1 MAVTTKLFG
10 KSKEGKDIT
19 LYSITNAAGMQ
30 ADVTDLG
37 AILVNLFVPGKDGK
51 ADDVVLG
58 FATGEEYYGNGSFF
72 GATIGPSAN
81 RIGNAKFTIEGKE
94 YQLAV
99 NDGPNNLHSDFEKG
113 YHKRMW
119 DAEILDNG
127 VKFSLEAPDGDMGFP
142 GNLKIS
148 VTYTL
153 TEDNAIS
160 LKYHGTTDRAALLNM
175 TNHSY
180 FNLAGHKAGNIEDH
194 VLTINASCYTPVV
207 PGAIPTGEIAS
218 VAGTPMDFTKA
229 KRIGDEIRADFEQ
242 LKLTKGYDHNWVID
256 GADGTLREIAVV
268 SEPTSGRVMTVLTD
282 LPGVQ
287 FYAGNCIAPVV
298 GKDGAR
304 YEARSG
310 LCLETQCYPDSIN
323 KANFPSVVYTPEKAY
338 DTETV
343 YRFS

>member
-19 LYSITNAAGMQ
+19 LYSITNGAGMQ

-51 ADDVVLG
+51 TDDVVLG

-94 YQLAV
+94 YQLDV

-160 LKYHGTTDRAALLNM
+160 LRYHGTTDRAALLNM

-194 VLTINASCYTPVV
+194 ILTINASCYTPVV
-207 PGAIPTGEIAS
+207 PGAIPTGEIAP

-229 KRIGDEIRADFEQ
+229 KRIGDEICADFEQ

-256 GADGTLREIAVV
+256 GADGSLREIAVV
-268 SEPTSGRVMTVLTD
+268 SEPTTGRTMTVLTD

-287 FYAGNCIAPVV
+287 FYAGNCIAPVA
-298 GKDGAR
+298 GKDGAQ
-304 YEARSG
+304 YDARSG

-323 KANFPSVVYTPEKAY
+323 KANFPSVVYTPERAY

>member
-19 LYSITNAAGMQ
+19 LYSITNGAGMQ

-37 AILVNLFVPGKDGK
+37 AILVNLFVPGKNGK
-51 ADDVVLG
+51 TEDVVLG

-94 YQLAV
+94 YQLDV

-207 PGAIPTGEIAS
+207 PGAIPTGEIAP

-268 SEPTSGRVMTVLTD
+268 SEPTTGRVMTVLTD

-287 FYAGNCIAPVV
+287 FYAGNCIAPVA
-298 GKDGAR
+298 GKDGAQ
-304 YEARSG
+304 YDVRSG

-323 KANFPSVVYTPEKAY
+323 KTNFPSVVYTPEKAY

>member
-1 MAVTTKLFG
+1 MAVSTKFFG

-19 LYSITNAAGMQ
+19 LYTITNAAGMQ

-51 ADDVVLG
+51 KDDVVLG
-58 FATGEEYYGNGSFF
+58 FATGEEYYDNASFF

-81 RIGNAKFTIEGKE
+81 RIGNAKFTIEGRE

-119 DAEILDNG
+119 DAEILENG
-127 VKFSLEAPDGDMGFP
+127 VRFSLEAPDGDMGFP

-194 VLTINASCYTPVV
+194 VLTIHASCYTPVV
-207 PGAIPTGEIAS
+207 PGAIPTG
-218 VAGTPMDFTKA
+218 
-229 KRIGDEIRADFEQ
+229 
-242 LKLTKGYDHNWVID
+242 
-256 GADGTLREIAVV
+256 
-268 SEPTSGRVMTVLTD
+268 
-282 LPGVQ
+282 
-287 FYAGNCIAPVV
+287 
-298 GKDGAR
+298 
-304 YEARSG
+304 
-310 LCLETQCYPDSIN
+310 
-323 KANFPSVVYTPEKAY
+323 
-338 DTETV
+338 
-343 YRFS
+343 

>member
-1 MAVTTKLFG
+1 MAVSTKFFG

-19 LYSITNAAGMQ
+19 LYTITNAAGMQ

-51 ADDVVLG
+51 KDDVVLG
-58 FATGEEYYGNGSFF
+58 FATGEEYYDNASFF

-81 RIGNAKFTIEGKE
+81 RIGNAKFTIEGRE

-119 DAEILDNG
+119 DAEILENG
-127 VKFSLEAPDGDMGFP
+127 VRFSLEAPDGDMGFP

-160 LKYHGTTDRAALLNM
+160 LKYHGTTDRGGLLNM

-194 VLTINASCYTPVV
+194 VLTIHASCYTPVV
-207 PGAIPTGEIAS
+207 PGAIPTGEIAP

-242 LKLTKGYDHNWVID
+242 LKLTKGYDHNWVVD

-268 SEPTSGRVMTVLTD
+268 SEPTTGRVMTVLTD

-287 FYAGNCIAPVV
+287 FYAGNCITPVA
-298 GKDGAR
+298 GKDGAQ
-304 YEARSG
+304 YEVRSG

>member
-1 MAVTTKLFG
+1 MAVSTKFFG

-19 LYSITNAAGMQ
+19 LYTITNAAGMQ

-51 ADDVVLG
+51 TDDVVLG
-58 FATGEEYYGNGSFF
+58 FATGEEYYDNASFF

-81 RIGNAKFTIEGKE
+81 RIGNAKFTIEGRE

-119 DAEILDNG
+119 DAEILENG
-127 VKFSLEAPDGDMGFP
+127 VRFSLEAPDGDMGFP

-194 VLTINASCYTPVV
+194 VLTIHASCYTPVV
-207 PGAIPTGEIAS
+207 PGAIPTGEIAP

-242 LKLTKGYDHNWVID
+242 LKLTKGYDHNWVVD

-268 SEPTSGRVMTVLTD
+268 SEPTTGRVMTVLTD

-287 FYAGNCIAPVV
+287 FYAGNCITPVA
-298 GKDGAR
+298 GKDGAQ
-304 YEARSG
+304 YEVRSG

>member
-1 MAVTTKLFG
+1 MAVSTKFFG

-19 LYSITNAAGMQ
+19 LYTITNAAGMQ

-51 ADDVVLG
+51 KDDVVLG
-58 FATGEEYYGNGSFF
+58 FATGEEYYDNASFF

-81 RIGNAKFTIEGKE
+81 RIGNAKFTIEGRE

-119 DAEILDNG
+119 DAEILENG
-127 VKFSLEAPDGDMGFP
+127 VRFSLEAPDGDMGFP

-194 VLTINASCYTPVV
+194 VLTIHASCYTPVV
-207 PGAIPTGEIAS
+207 PGANPTGEIAP

-229 KRIGDEIRADFEQ
+229 KRIGDEILADFEQ
-242 LKLTKGYDHNWVID
+242 LKRTKGYDHNWVVD

-268 SEPTSGRVMTVLTD
+268 SEPTTGRVMTVLTD

-287 FYAGNCIAPVV
+287 FYAGNCITPVA
-298 GKDGAR
+298 GKDGAQ
-304 YEARSG
+304 YEVRSG

>member
-1 MAVTTKLFG
+1 MAVSTKFFG

-19 LYSITNAAGMQ
+19 LYTITNAAGMQ

-51 ADDVVLG
+51 KDDVVLG
-58 FATGEEYYGNGSFF
+58 FATGEEYYDNASFF

-81 RIGNAKFTIEGKE
+81 RIGNAKFTIEGRE

-119 DAEILDNG
+119 DAEILENG
-127 VKFSLEAPDGDMGFP
+127 VRFSLEAPDGDMGFP

-180 FNLAGHKAGNIEDH
+180 FNLAGHNLF
-194 VLTINASCYTPVV
+194 VCCYSCSV
-207 PGAIPTGEIAS
+207 GEI
-218 VAGTPMDFTKA
+218 F
-229 KRIGDEIRADFEQ
+229 
-242 LKLTKGYDHNWVID
+242 
-256 GADGTLREIAVV
+256 
-268 SEPTSGRVMTVLTD
+268 
-282 LPGVQ
+282 
-287 FYAGNCIAPVV
+287 
-298 GKDGAR
+298 
-304 YEARSG
+304 
-310 LCLETQCYPDSIN
+310 
-323 KANFPSVVYTPEKAY
+323 
-338 DTETV
+338 
-343 YRFS
+343 

>member
-1 MAVTTKLFG
+1 MAVSTKFFG

-19 LYSITNAAGMQ
+19 LYTITNAAGMQ

-51 ADDVVLG
+51 KDDVVLG
-58 FATGEEYYGNGSFF
+58 FATGEEYYDNASFF

-81 RIGNAKFTIEGKE
+81 RIGNAKFTIEGRE

-99 NDGPNNLHSDFEKG
+99 NDGPNNLHSDYEKG
-113 YHKRMW
+113 YHKRLW
-119 DAEILDNG
+119 DAEIVDNG

-194 VLTINASCYTPVV
+194 VLTIHASCYTPVV
-207 PGAIPTGEIAS
+207 PGAIPTGEIAP

-229 KRIGDEIRADFEQ
+229 KRIGDEIRDDFEQ
-242 LKLTKGYDHNWVID
+242 LKLTKGYDHNWVVD

-268 SEPTSGRVMTVLTD
+268 SEPTTGRVMTVFTD

-287 FYAGNCIAPVV
+287 FYAGNCISPVA
-298 GKDGAR
+298 GKDGAH
-304 YEARSG
+304 YEVRSG

-323 KANFPSVVYTPEKAY
+323 KPNFPSVVYTPEKAY

>member
-94 YQLAV
+94 YQLDV

>member
-1 MAVTTKLFG
+1 MAVSTKFFG

-19 LYSITNAAGMQ
+19 LYTITNAAGMQ

-51 ADDVVLG
+51 KDDVVLG
-58 FATGEEYYGNGSFF
+58 FATGEEYYDNASFF

-81 RIGNAKFTIEGKE
+81 RIGNAKFTIEGRE

-119 DAEILDNG
+119 DAEILENG
-127 VKFSLEAPDGDMGFP
+127 VRFSLEAPDGDMGFP

-194 VLTINASCYTPVV
+194 VLTIHASCYTPVV
-207 PGAIPTGEIAS
+207 PGAIPTGEIAP
-218 VAGTPMDFTKA
+218 VAATPMDLTKA

-242 LKLTKGYDHNWVID
+242 LKLTKDYDNNKIVD
-256 GADGTLREIAVV
+256 GADGKLREIAVV
-268 SEPTSGRVMTVLTD
+268 SEPTTGRVMTVLTD

-287 FYAGNCIAPVV
+287 FYAGNCITPVA
-298 GKDGAR
+298 GKDGAQ
-304 YEARSG
+304 YEVRSG